1 MPTEPTSP
9 ARPEIDRVTERLGT
23 ELAASGIPRMSA
35 HVYAA
40 ILTSSEGELTAAE
53 IGKRLQISAATVSKA
68 VQYVLQ
74 VRLVQRGY
82 VPGTRRDRY
91 MLGEDFWAGMF
102 DNRGRW
108 LRSLADVAAEGVA
121 ALGESSQSGT
131 RLATLRDFSE
141 FAASE
146 MDDLYERWQRK
157 QGQ

>member
-1 MPTEPTSP
+1 MPPEPMPS
-9 ARPEIDRVTERLGT
+9 AQPEIDRVTERLGT
-23 ELAASGIPRMSA
+23 QLASSGLPRMSA

-40 ILTSSEGELTAAE
+40 ILTSPKGELTAAE
-53 IGKRLQISAATVSKA
+53 IGKRLQVSAATVSKA
-68 VQYVLQ
+68 VQYLLQ

-91 MLGEDFWAGMF
+91 LLGEDFWAGMF
-102 DNRGRW
+102 DTRGRW

-121 ALGESSQSGT
+121 ALGENSQPAT

-141 FAASE
+141 FAATE

-157 QGQ
+157 QDQ